1 MKNKP
6 FALRSGMYRLVFL
19 LGLIPILTGSCNDK
33 KEAGYAH
40 QLRFITEDYKPFN
53 YVESDQLKGLA
64 PEILEEICNGL
75 SIPFE
80 AEVMAWPDAYAAAQ
94 SDPEA
99 VLFSAILNEE
109 RKDLFK
115 WVGPVASLDWRFYS
129 ASNNPLGITSLADA
143 REVDGIGV
151 IQDFSIEQFLLG
163 EGFTNLVYCT
173 NSEEAFQKL
182 LNGEIS
188 LVPSSQITAEAALE
202 SIGRSIYEVTP
213 KLTIQTDFVYIAF
226 NKAIPDVVVA
236 DFQYQLNLMKTNG
249 RLQNLYQT
257 YMQSTE
263 APGIIQFYTEH
274 YPPLTFRN
282 SYGEISGFGTDI
294 VREVMKRNQSFHEI
308 KLSLW
313 SNGYNLALHQP
324 NFCLFTMDRTPIR
337 EDLFQW
343 VGPIGTNTTFFYI
356 KNGSG
361 ITIDKLEDARAL
373 NSVGTVSSWF
383 SDQYLRELGFTN
395 LNAQDDPASMIE
407 LLMNGEIDAAVCTN
421 VTIADI
427 LDDAGYQYDMI
438 SPIFDLLSSDY
449 YIAFSK
455 STHPTIVMQW
465 QQAVDQAKADGTY
478 QSIYSKWFPE

>member
-6 FALRSGMYRLVFL
+6 FPLRSGMFRLAFII
-19 LGLIPILTGSCNDK
+19 GLIPVLAGSCNDK
-33 KEAGYAH
+33 KEAGYPH

-53 YVESDQLKGLA
+53 YMESDQLKGLA
-64 PEILEEICNGL
+64 PEILEDICTDLGI
-75 SIPFE
+75 SFK
-80 AEVMAWPDAYAAAQ
+80 AEVMDWPDAYAAAQ

-115 WVGPVASLDWRFYS
+115 WVGPIASLDWRFYS
-129 ASNNPLGITSLADA
+129 TSTNAVDIVSLGDA

-151 IQDFSIEQFLLG
+151 ISDFSIEQFLAG
-163 EGFTNLVYCT
+163 EGFTNLVYCS

-202 SIGRSIYEVTP
+202 NIGRSIYEVTP
-213 KLTIQTDFVYIAF
+213 KLTIQTEFVYIAF
-226 NKAIPDVVVA
+226 NKAIPDVVVN
-236 DFQYQLNLMKTNG
+236 DFQHQLNLMKTNG
-249 RLQNLYQT
+249 RLQNLYQK
-257 YMQSTE
+257 YMQSTD

-294 VREVMKRNQSFHEI
+294 VHEMMKRNQSFHDI

-337 EDLFQW
+337 ETLFQW
-343 VGPIGTNTTFFYI
+343 VGPIGTNTTYFYV
-356 KNGSG
+356 KQGSG
-361 ITIDKLEDARAL
+361 ITIDKLEDALAL

-427 LDDAGYQYDMI
+427 VRDAGYQYDMI
-438 SPIFDLLSSDY
+438 NPTFDLLSSDY

-455 STHPTIVMQW
+455 STHPTVVMQW
-465 QQAVDQAKADGTY
+465 QQALEQAKADGTY